1 MFLENSY
8 AMKSITSIEKF
19 KEGDSVQG
27 FFLCLEKHIRHSRN
41 GDLYIDLRLRD
52 KTGSINAKIWD
63 NVNELKKKFKSGD
76 PVAVSGIIELFM
88 FNVFLRCF
96 SLLKIFIDIIFAS
109 HLPIYGV
116 WMWWANVPARHLK
129 FLIWFGANT

>member
-19 KEGDSVQG
+19 KEGDSIQG
-27 FFLCLEKHIRHSRN
+27 FFLWFEKHIRHSRN

-63 NVNELKKKFKSGD
+63 NVNELKKKFNSGD
-76 PVAVSGIIELFM
+76 PVAVSG
-88 FNVFLRCF
+88 NV
-96 SLLKIFIDIIFAS
+96 
-109 HLPIYGV
+109 
-116 WMWWANVPARHLK
+116 
-129 FLIWFGANT
+129 